1 MKKKYLL
8 ALLAGLLCLLYAGS
22 AGADSQALPND
33 RRKEHWEKYGYEC
46 SNAVDIYDNKD
57 GHFYYCW
64 MHNELLSDTAPHYG
78 GSAACTFLGSCAL
91 CDHPYLYMLGHDYEE
106 NYTYNNDATCTQDGT
121 ETAKCVRYGQNGCF
135 SVDIK
140 IKSGTAKG
148 HSLQDYTYDN
158 NATCTQDGTKTA
170 KCVRYGRG
178 GCNEKQTR
186 TVAGTKLAHSFQ
198 DYVYDSNATCTQ
210 DGTKTAKCANCD
222 ATDTK
227 TVIDTKLDHAPVAD
241 SAVAPT
247 CTETGLTA
255 GSHCSRCPEILTAQQ
270 VVKALGHSPVTDPAV
285 APTCTKTG
293 LTEGSHCGR
302 CSATLATQ
310 QIVAALGHDLVV
322 DPTIAPTC
330 TKTGLT
336 AGSHCGRCQ
345 VILVA
350 QEIIPALGHDVVID
364 PAVEPLC
371 EQSGLTEGNHCARC
385 EEILLPQ
392 ERVPSLGHWYTEWTP
407 NGDGTHGAACLRDDC
422 EYTGSVAC
430 SQVQAGTIT
439 FCPIC
444 GEASDG
450 VHLPLVEGARVQA
463 GRMPAGELVVRQRE
477 GLTSICFVRSGKLSR
492 PYAPA
497 TILLPN
503 GESVLFDFVKA
514 ALPVLVIK

>member
-8 ALLAGLLCLLYAGS
+8 ALLIGLLCLLYAES
-22 AGADSQALPND
+22 AGADIPTIPND
-33 RRKEHWEKYGYEC
+33 RSLEHIKQYPDHRSNVYLC
-46 SNAVDIYDNKD
+46 STDSVHY
-57 GHFYYCW
+57 YYCNAC
-64 MHNELLSDTAPHYG
+64 HKYLSDEQAHSG
-78 GSAACTFLGSCAL
+78 GVPSCSIPGTCKYCNHGYIKRLNHAL
-91 CDHPYLYMLGHDYEE
+91 DG
-106 NYTYNNDATCTQDGT
+106 YTYNNDATCTQDGT
-121 ETAKCVRYGQNGCF
+121 ETAKCIRYGQNGCDF
-135 SVDIK
+135 THTRTALNTALKHDFQNYIDNNDATCTQD
-140 IKSGTAKG
+140 GTETAYCVRYGQGGCSEKHTRTVEG
-148 HSLQDYTYDN
+148 TKLAHSFQNYVYDG
-158 NATCTQDGTKTA
+158 NATCTQDGT
-170 KCVRYGRG
+170 
-178 GCNEKQTR
+178 E
-186 TVAGTKLAHSFQ
+186 
-198 DYVYDSNATCTQ
+198 
-210 DGTKTAKCANCD
+210 TAKCANCD

-227 TVIDTKLDHAPVAD
+227 PAIGTKLGHAPVVD
-241 SAVAPT
+241 PAVAPT
-247 CTETGLTA
+247 CTETGLT
-255 GSHCSRCPEILTAQQ
+255 E
-270 VVKALGHSPVTDPAV
+270 
-285 APTCTKTG
+285 
-293 LTEGSHCGR
+293 
-302 CSATLATQ
+302 
-310 QIVAALGHDLVV
+310 
-322 DPTIAPTC
+322 
-330 TKTGLT
+330 
-336 AGSHCGRCQ
+336 GSHCGRCQ
-345 VILVA
+345 VILGA

-407 NGDGTHGAACLRDDC
+407 NGNGTHGAACLRDDC

-450 VHLPLVEGARVQA
+450 VHLSLVEGARVQA
-463 GRMPAGELVVRQRE
+463 NRMPAGELIVRLRE

>member
-8 ALLAGLLCLLYAGS
+8 ALLIGLLCLLYAGS
-22 AGADSQALPND
+22 ADADIPTIPND
-33 RRKEHWEKYGYEC
+33 RRQEHIKQYPDHRSNGNINLC
-46 SNAVDIYDNKD
+46 STDSVHY
-57 GHFYYCW
+57 YYCNAC
-64 MHNELLSDTAPHYG
+64 HEYLSDEQAHSGGVPSCDIPGKCKYCNHGYIEKLSHVHNGYIYNNDATCTQDGTETSKCIRYGQNGCESTHTRTALN
-78 GSAACTFLGSCAL
+78 TAL
-91 CDHPYLYMLGHDYEE
+91 KHDFQ
-106 NYTYNNDATCTQDGT
+106 NYIYNNDATCTQDGT
-121 ETAKCVRYGQNGCF
+121 ETACCVRYGQ
-135 SVDIK
+135 
-140 IKSGTAKG
+140 
-148 HSLQDYTYDN
+148 
-158 NATCTQDGTKTA
+158 
-170 KCVRYGRG
+170 G
-178 GCNEKQTR
+178 GCNEKDTR
-186 TVAGTKLAHSFQ
+186 TVKGTKLAHSFQ
-198 DYVYDSNATCTQ
+198 NYVYDGNATCTQ

-227 TVIDTKLDHAPVAD
+227 PAIGTKLGHAPVAD

-247 CTETGLTA
+247 CTKTGLTA
-255 GSHCSRCPEILTAQQ
+255 GSHCNRCPEILTAQQ
-270 VVKALGHSPVTDPAV
+270 VVKALGHNPVTDPAV

-302 CSATLATQ
+302 CSATLTAQ
-310 QIVAALGHDLVV
+310 QIVAALGHDPAI
-322 DPTIAPTC
+322 DPAVAPTC
-330 TKTGLT
+330 TETGLT
-336 AGSHCGRCQ
+336 EGSHCGRCQ

-392 ERVPSLGHWYTEWTP
+392 ERVPSLGHWYTEWMP

-430 SQVQAGTIT
+430 LQVQAGTIT

-444 GEASDG
+444 GESSDG
-450 VHLPLVEGARVQA
+450 IHLPLVDGAKVQA
-463 GRMPAGELVVRQRE
+463 SRMPAGELIVRQRE

-503 GESVLFDFVKA
+503 GESVLFDFAKD

>member
-8 ALLAGLLCLLYAGS
+8 ALLIGLLCLLYAES
-22 AGADSQALPND
+22 AGADIPTIPND
-33 RRKEHWEKYGYEC
+33 RSLEHIKQYPDHRSNVYLC
-46 SNAVDIYDNKD
+46 STDSVHY
-57 GHFYYCW
+57 YYCNAC
-64 MHNELLSDTAPHYG
+64 HKYLSDEQAHSG
-78 GSAACTFLGSCAL
+78 GVPSCSIPGTCKYCNHGYIKRLNHAL
-91 CDHPYLYMLGHDYEE
+91 DG
-106 NYTYNNDATCTQDGT
+106 YTYNNDATCTQDGT
-121 ETAKCVRYGQNGCF
+121 ETAKCIRYGQNGCDF
-135 SVDIK
+135 THTRTALNTALKHDFQNYIDNNDATCTQD
-140 IKSGTAKG
+140 GTETAYCIRYGQGGCSEKHTRTVKG
-148 HSLQDYTYDN
+148 TKLAHSFQNYVYDG
-158 NATCTQDGTKTA
+158 NATCTQDGT
-170 KCVRYGRG
+170 
-178 GCNEKQTR
+178 E
-186 TVAGTKLAHSFQ
+186 
-198 DYVYDSNATCTQ
+198 
-210 DGTKTAKCANCD
+210 TAKCANCD

-227 TVIDTKLDHAPVAD
+227 PAIGTKLGHAPVVD
-241 SAVAPT
+241 PAVAPT
-247 CTETGLTA
+247 CTETGLT
-255 GSHCSRCPEILTAQQ
+255 E
-270 VVKALGHSPVTDPAV
+270 
-285 APTCTKTG
+285 
-293 LTEGSHCGR
+293 
-302 CSATLATQ
+302 
-310 QIVAALGHDLVV
+310 
-322 DPTIAPTC
+322 
-330 TKTGLT
+330 
-336 AGSHCGRCQ
+336 GSHCGRCQ

-350 QEIIPALGHDVVID
+350 QKIIPALGHDVVID

-450 VHLPLVEGARVQA
+450 IHLPLVEGARVQA
-463 GRMPAGELVVRQRE
+463 NRMPAGELVVRQRE

-503 GESVLFDFVKA
+503 GESVLFDFVKT

>member
-1 MKKKYLL
+1 MKKWFFLMLL
-8 ALLAGLLCLLYAGS
+8 LVMLLLCS
-22 AGADSQALPND
+22 TALACD
-33 RRKEHWEKYGYEC
+33 KCGEKKGYFIEYIDDVYHKC
-46 SNAVDIYDNKD
+46 TCRNSNGCGYT
-57 GHFYYCW
+57 FR
-64 MHNELLSDTAPHYG
+64 EPHYVVDG
-78 GSAACTFLGSCAL
+78 KGTPATCISKKICGSCHREYGETDPDNHQPEIDKAVAPTCTQTGL
-91 CDHPYLYMLGHDYEE
+91 TEGSHCVREVTIRGNKRTCNKTIVEQKVVNALGHTFE

-121 ETAKCVRYGQNGCF
+121 ETAKCIRYGQSGC
-135 SVDIK
+135 SEEHTRTVEGSK
-140 IKSGTAKG
+140 LP
-148 HSLQDYTYDN
+148 HSFQNYVYDN
-158 NATCTQDGTKTA
+158 NATCLQDGTETA
-170 KCVRYGRG
+170 KCR
-178 GCNEKQTR
+178 
-186 TVAGTKLAHSFQ
+186 
-198 DYVYDSNATCTQ
+198 D
-210 DGTKTAKCANCD
+210 CD
-222 ATDTK
+222 ATDTR
-227 TVIDTKLDHAPVAD
+227 TAADTALGHNPVIDP
-241 SAVAPT
+241 AVAPT
-247 CTETGLTA
+247 CTETGLT
-255 GSHCSRCPEILTAQQ
+255 E
-270 VVKALGHSPVTDPAV
+270 
-285 APTCTKTG
+285 
-293 LTEGSHCGR
+293 
-302 CSATLATQ
+302 
-310 QIVAALGHDLVV
+310 
-322 DPTIAPTC
+322 
-330 TKTGLT
+330 
-336 AGSHCGRCQ
+336 GSHCGRCQ
-345 VILVA
+345 VILGA

-450 VHLPLVEGARVQA
+450 VHLSLVEGARVQA
-463 GRMPAGELVVRQRE
+463 NRMPAGELVVHQRE

>member
-8 ALLAGLLCLLYAGS
+8 ALLIGLLCLLYAES
-22 AGADSQALPND
+22 AGADIPTIPND
-33 RRKEHWEKYGYEC
+33 RSLEHIKQYPDHRSNVYLC
-46 SNAVDIYDNKD
+46 STDSVHY
-57 GHFYYCW
+57 YYCNAC
-64 MHNELLSDTAPHYG
+64 HEYLSDEQAHSG
-78 GSAACTFLGSCAL
+78 GVPSCSIPGTCKYCNHGYIKRLNHAL
-91 CDHPYLYMLGHDYEE
+91 DG
-106 NYTYNNDATCTQDGT
+106 YTYNNDATCTQDGTETAKCIRYGQNGCDFTHTRTALNTALKHDFQNYIDNNDATCTQDGT
-121 ETAKCVRYGQNGCF
+121 ETAKCVRYGQGGC
-135 SVDIK
+135 SEKHTRTVE
-140 IKSGTAKG
+140 GTKLA
-148 HSLQDYTYDN
+148 HSFQNYVYDG
-158 NATCTQDGTKTA
+158 NATCTQDGT
-170 KCVRYGRG
+170 
-178 GCNEKQTR
+178 E
-186 TVAGTKLAHSFQ
+186 
-198 DYVYDSNATCTQ
+198 
-210 DGTKTAKCANCD
+210 TAKCANCD
-222 ATDTK
+222 ATDTR
-227 TVIDTKLDHAPVAD
+227 TAADTALGHNPVIDP
-241 SAVAPT
+241 AVVPT
-247 CTETGLTA
+247 CTE
-255 GSHCSRCPEILTAQQ
+255 
-270 VVKALGHSPVTDPAV
+270 
-285 APTCTKTG
+285 TG

-302 CSATLATQ
+302 C
-310 QIVAALGHDLVV
+310 
-322 DPTIAPTC
+322 
-330 TKTGLT
+330 
-336 AGSHCGRCQ
+336 Q
-345 VILVA
+345 VILGA

-392 ERVPSLGHWYTEWTP
+392 ERIPSLGHWYTEWTP

-450 VHLPLVEGARVQA
+450 VHLSLVEGARVQA
-463 GRMPAGELVVRQRE
+463 NRMPAGELVVHQRE

>member
-1 MKKKYLL
+1 MDKN
-8 ALLAGLLCLLYAGS
+8 
-22 AGADSQALPND
+22 Q
-33 RRKEHWEKYGYEC
+33 GYEIIQ
-46 SNAVDIYDNKD
+46 AVMLEN
-57 GHFYYCW
+57 GRGF
-64 MHNELLSDTAPHYG
+64 A
-78 GSAACTFLGSCAL
+78 
-91 CDHPYLYMLGHDYEE
+91 LGHDP
-106 NYTYNNDATCTQDGT
+106 A
-121 ETAKCVRYGQNGCF
+121 
-135 SVDIK
+135 
-140 IKSGTAKG
+140 
-148 HSLQDYTYDN
+148 
-158 NATCTQDGTKTA
+158 
-170 KCVRYGRG
+170 
-178 GCNEKQTR
+178 
-186 TVAGTKLAHSFQ
+186 
-198 DYVYDSNATCTQ
+198 
-210 DGTKTAKCANCD
+210 
-222 ATDTK
+222 
-227 TVIDTKLDHAPVAD
+227 IDP
-241 SAVAPT
+241 AVAPT
-247 CTETGLTA
+247 CTETGLT
-255 GSHCSRCPEILTAQQ
+255 E
-270 VVKALGHSPVTDPAV
+270 
-285 APTCTKTG
+285 
-293 LTEGSHCGR
+293 
-302 CSATLATQ
+302 
-310 QIVAALGHDLVV
+310 
-322 DPTIAPTC
+322 
-330 TKTGLT
+330 
-336 AGSHCGRCQ
+336 GSHCGRCQ

-350 QEIIPALGHDVVID
+350 QEIIPAWGHDVVID

-463 GRMPAGELVVRQRE
+463 GRMPAGELIVRQRE

>member
-8 ALLAGLLCLLYAGS
+8 ALLIGLLCLLYAES
-22 AGADSQALPND
+22 AGADIPTIPHD
-33 RRKEHWEKYGYEC
+33 RSLEHIEQYPDHRSNVYLC
-46 SNAVDIYDNKD
+46 STDSVHY
-57 GHFYYCW
+57 YYCNAC
-64 MHNELLSDTAPHYG
+64 HKYLSDEQAHSG
-78 GSAACTFLGSCAL
+78 GVPSCSIPGTCKYCNHGYIKRLNHAL
-91 CDHPYLYMLGHDYEE
+91 DG
-106 NYTYNNDATCTQDGT
+106 YTYNNDATCTQDGTETAKCIRYGQNGCDFTHTRTALNTALKHDFQNYIDNNDATCTQDGT
-121 ETAKCVRYGQNGCF
+121 ETAKCVRYGQGGC
-135 SVDIK
+135 SEEHTRTVE
-140 IKSGTAKG
+140 GTKLA
-148 HSLQDYTYDN
+148 HSFQNYVYDG
-158 NATCTQDGTKTA
+158 NATCTQDGT
-170 KCVRYGRG
+170 
-178 GCNEKQTR
+178 E
-186 TVAGTKLAHSFQ
+186 
-198 DYVYDSNATCTQ
+198 
-210 DGTKTAKCANCD
+210 TAKCANCD

-227 TVIDTKLDHAPVAD
+227 PAIGTKLGHAPVVD
-241 SAVAPT
+241 PAVTPT
-247 CTETGLTA
+247 CTETGLT
-255 GSHCSRCPEILTAQQ
+255 E
-270 VVKALGHSPVTDPAV
+270 
-285 APTCTKTG
+285 
-293 LTEGSHCGR
+293 
-302 CSATLATQ
+302 
-310 QIVAALGHDLVV
+310 
-322 DPTIAPTC
+322 
-330 TKTGLT
+330 
-336 AGSHCGRCQ
+336 GSHCGRCQ

-350 QEIIPALGHDVVID
+350 QETIPALGHDVVID

-450 VHLPLVEGARVQA
+450 VHLSLVEGARVQA
-463 GRMPAGELVVRQRE
+463 NRMPAGELVVHQRE

>member
-1 MKKKYLL
+1 MKKWFFLTLL
-8 ALLAGLLCLLYAGS
+8 LVMLLLCSTALACDKCGEKKGYFIEYIDDVYHQCTCRNSNGCGYTFQETHYIGEKGTLANCVSKAICGGCKKEY
-22 AGADSQALPND
+22 GATAPNNHQP
-33 RRKEHWEKYGYEC
+33 ET
-46 SNAVDIYDNKD
+46 
-57 GHFYYCW
+57 
-64 MHNELLSDTAPHYG
+64 DTAVAPTCTQTG
-78 GSAACTFLGSCAL
+78 LTEGSHCTREGCGKTIVKQQVMKA
-91 CDHPYLYMLGHDYEE
+91 LGHTFE
-106 NYTYNNDATCTQDGT
+106 NYTFNNDATCTQDGT
-121 ETAKCVRYGQNGCF
+121 ETAKCIRYGQ
-135 SVDIK
+135 
-140 IKSGTAKG
+140 
-148 HSLQDYTYDN
+148 
-158 NATCTQDGTKTA
+158 
-170 KCVRYGRG
+170 G
-178 GCNEKQTR
+178 GCSEKHTR
-186 TVAGTKLAHSFQ
+186 TVEGTKLAHSFQ
-198 DYVYDSNATCTQ
+198 NYVYDGNAACLQ
-210 DGTKTAKCANCD
+210 DGTETAKCANCD

-227 TVIDTKLDHAPVAD
+227 PAIGTKLGHAPVVD
-241 SAVAPT
+241 PAVAPT
-247 CTETGLTA
+247 CTETGLT
-255 GSHCSRCPEILTAQQ
+255 E
-270 VVKALGHSPVTDPAV
+270 
-285 APTCTKTG
+285 
-293 LTEGSHCGR
+293 
-302 CSATLATQ
+302 
-310 QIVAALGHDLVV
+310 
-322 DPTIAPTC
+322 
-330 TKTGLT
+330 
-336 AGSHCGRCQ
+336 GSHCGRCQ
-345 VILVA
+345 VILGA

-463 GRMPAGELVVRQRE
+463 GRMPAGELIVRQRE

>member
-1 MKKKYLL
+1 MKKWLFLTLL
-8 ALLAGLLCLLYAGS
+8 LVMLLLCS
-22 AGADSQALPND
+22 TALACP
-33 RRKEHWEKYGYEC
+33 KEGCDWKAYLIDVIYYDKD
-46 SNAVDIYDNKD
+46 ADIYDDVYHQCTCRNPN
-57 GHFYYCW
+57 GCGYTFR
-64 MHNELLSDTAPHYG
+64 EPHYVVDG
-78 GSAACTFLGSCAL
+78 QGTPATCISKKICGSCKREFGATDPNNHQPEIDKAVAPTCTQTGL
-91 CDHPYLYMLGHDYEE
+91 TEGSHCVREVTIREKKRTCNKTIVEQQVVKALGHTFE

-121 ETAKCVRYGQNGCF
+121 ETAKCIRYGKGGCSEEHTRTVEGSKLPHSFQNY
-135 SVDIK
+135 V
-140 IKSGTAKG
+140 
-148 HSLQDYTYDN
+148 YDG
-158 NATCTQDGTKTA
+158 NAACLQDGT
-170 KCVRYGRG
+170 
-178 GCNEKQTR
+178 E
-186 TVAGTKLAHSFQ
+186 
-198 DYVYDSNATCTQ
+198 
-210 DGTKTAKCANCD
+210 TAKCANCD

-227 TVIDTKLDHAPVAD
+227 PAIGTKLGHAPVVD
-241 SAVAPT
+241 PAVAPT
-247 CTETGLTA
+247 CTETGLT
-255 GSHCSRCPEILTAQQ
+255 E
-270 VVKALGHSPVTDPAV
+270 
-285 APTCTKTG
+285 
-293 LTEGSHCGR
+293 
-302 CSATLATQ
+302 
-310 QIVAALGHDLVV
+310 
-322 DPTIAPTC
+322 
-330 TKTGLT
+330 
-336 AGSHCGRCQ
+336 GSHCGRCQ
-345 VILVA
+345 VILGA

-407 NGDGTHGAACLRDDC
+407 NGNGTHGAACLRDDC

-450 VHLPLVEGARVQA
+450 IHLPLVEGARVQA
-463 GRMPAGELVVRQRE
+463 GRMPAGELIVRQRE

>member
-1 MKKKYLL
+1 MKKWFFLTLL
-8 ALLAGLLCLLYAGS
+8 LVMLLLCS
-22 AGADSQALPND
+22 TALACP
-33 RRKEHWEKYGYEC
+33 KEGCDWKAYLIDVIYYDKD
-46 SNAVDIYDNKD
+46 ADIYDDVYHQCTCRNPN
-57 GHFYYCW
+57 GCGYTFR
-64 MHNELLSDTAPHYG
+64 EPHYVVDG
-78 GSAACTFLGSCAL
+78 KGTPATCISKKICGSCKREFGATDPDNHQPEIDKAVAPTCTQTGL
-91 CDHPYLYMLGHDYEE
+91 TEGSHCVREVTIRGNKRTCNKTIVEQQVVKALGHTFE

-121 ETAKCVRYGQNGCF
+121 ETAKCIRYGQSGC
-135 SVDIK
+135 SEKDTRTVEGSK
-140 IKSGTAKG
+140 LP
-148 HSLQDYTYDN
+148 HSFQNYVYDN
-158 NATCTQDGTKTA
+158 NATCLQDGTETA
-170 KCVRYGRG
+170 KCR
-178 GCNEKQTR
+178 
-186 TVAGTKLAHSFQ
+186 
-198 DYVYDSNATCTQ
+198 D
-210 DGTKTAKCANCD
+210 CD
-222 ATDTK
+222 ATDTR
-227 TVIDTKLDHAPVAD
+227 TAADTALGHNPVIDP
-241 SAVAPT
+241 AVAPT
-247 CTETGLTA
+247 CTETGLT
-255 GSHCSRCPEILTAQQ
+255 E
-270 VVKALGHSPVTDPAV
+270 
-285 APTCTKTG
+285 
-293 LTEGSHCGR
+293 
-302 CSATLATQ
+302 
-310 QIVAALGHDLVV
+310 
-322 DPTIAPTC
+322 
-330 TKTGLT
+330 
-336 AGSHCGRCQ
+336 GSHCGRCQ
-345 VILVA
+345 VILGA

-407 NGDGTHGAACLRDDC
+407 NGNGTHGAACLRDDC

-463 GRMPAGELVVRQRE
+463 SRMPAGELIVRQRE

>member
-8 ALLAGLLCLLYAGS
+8 ALLIGLLCLLYAES
-22 AGADSQALPND
+22 AGADIPTIPND
-33 RRKEHWEKYGYEC
+33 RSLEHIKQYPDHRSNVYLC
-46 SNAVDIYDNKD
+46 STDSVHY
-57 GHFYYCW
+57 YYCNAC
-64 MHNELLSDTAPHYG
+64 HKYLSDEQAHSG
-78 GSAACTFLGSCAL
+78 GVPSCSIPGTCKYCNHGYIKRLNHAL
-91 CDHPYLYMLGHDYEE
+91 DG
-106 NYTYNNDATCTQDGT
+106 YTYNNDATCTQDGT
-121 ETAKCVRYGQNGCF
+121 ETAKCIRYGQNGCDF
-135 SVDIK
+135 THTRTALNTALKHDFQNYIDNNDATCTQD
-140 IKSGTAKG
+140 GTETAYCIRYGQGGCSEKHTRTVKG
-148 HSLQDYTYDN
+148 TKLAHSFQNYVYDG
-158 NATCTQDGTKTA
+158 NATCTQDGT
-170 KCVRYGRG
+170 
-178 GCNEKQTR
+178 E
-186 TVAGTKLAHSFQ
+186 
-198 DYVYDSNATCTQ
+198 
-210 DGTKTAKCANCD
+210 TAKCANCD

-227 TVIDTKLDHAPVAD
+227 PAIGTKLGHAPVVD
-241 SAVAPT
+241 PAVAPT
-247 CTETGLTA
+247 CTETGLT
-255 GSHCSRCPEILTAQQ
+255 E
-270 VVKALGHSPVTDPAV
+270 
-285 APTCTKTG
+285 
-293 LTEGSHCGR
+293 
-302 CSATLATQ
+302 
-310 QIVAALGHDLVV
+310 
-322 DPTIAPTC
+322 
-330 TKTGLT
+330 
-336 AGSHCGRCQ
+336 GSHCGRCQ

-350 QEIIPALGHDVVID
+350 QKIIPALGHDVVID

-463 GRMPAGELVVRQRE
+463 SRMPAGELIVRQRE

-503 GESVLFDFVKA
+503 GESVLFDFVKT

>member
-1 MKKKYLL
+1 MKKRYLL
-8 ALLAGLLCLLYAGS
+8 ALLIGLLCLLYAGS
-22 AGADSQALPND
+22 AGAVILDPDYPGHVYVKPPEGEISQHRVLLWMQYDQHYWLCTGEVCGFKRLSEPVDCTPN
-33 RRKEHWEKYGYEC
+33 R
-46 SNAVDIYDNKD
+46 SNPTCTEPVVCTVCEYTLRYAWGHRLIDI
-57 GHFYYCW
+57 
-64 MHNELLSDTAPHYG
+64 TPIAP
-78 GSAACTFLGSCAL
+78 
-91 CDHPYLYMLGHDYEE
+91 
-106 NYTYNNDATCTQDGT
+106 TCTQDGS
-121 ETAKCVRYGQNGCF
+121 EGGKKCVRCEYAENPTVVPATGHKPADVSAVAPTCTESGQTAAVQCSACLIWLTPPQKVDSLGGHDFQNYIYNG
-135 SVDIK
+135 
-140 IKSGTAKG
+140 
-148 HSLQDYTYDN
+148 
-158 NATCTQDGTKTA
+158 NATCTQNGTKTGQ
-170 KCVRYGRG
+170 CSR
-178 GCNEKQTR
+178 
-186 TVAGTKLAHSFQ
+186 
-198 DYVYDSNATCTQ
+198 
-210 DGTKTAKCANCD
+210 CD
-222 ATDTK
+222 ATDTQ
-227 TVIDTKLDHAPVAD
+227 TATDTALGHDPVIDP
-241 SAVAPT
+241 AVAPT
-247 CTETGLTA
+247 CTETGLT
-255 GSHCSRCPEILTAQQ
+255 E
-270 VVKALGHSPVTDPAV
+270 
-285 APTCTKTG
+285 
-293 LTEGSHCGR
+293 
-302 CSATLATQ
+302 
-310 QIVAALGHDLVV
+310 
-322 DPTIAPTC
+322 
-330 TKTGLT
+330 
-336 AGSHCGRCQ
+336 GSHCGRCQ

-407 NGDGTHGAACLRDDC
+407 NGDGTHGASCLRDDC

-463 GRMPAGELVVRQRE
+463 GRMPAGELIVRQRE

>member
-1 MKKKYLL
+1 MKKWFFLMLL
-8 ALLAGLLCLLYAGS
+8 LVILLLCSTALACDKCGEKKGYFIEYIDDVYHKCTCRNSNGCGYTFREPHYVVDGKGTPATCISKKICGS
-22 AGADSQALPND
+22 CH
-33 RRKEHWEKYGYEC
+33 REYGET
-46 SNAVDIYDNKD
+46 DPDN
-57 GHFYYCW
+57 HQP
-64 MHNELLSDTAPHYG
+64 EIDTAVAPTCTQTG
-78 GSAACTFLGSCAL
+78 LTEGSHCVREVTIRGNKRTCNKTIVEQQVVKA
-91 CDHPYLYMLGHDYEE
+91 LGHTFE

-121 ETAKCVRYGQNGCF
+121 ETAKCIRYGQSGC
-135 SVDIK
+135 SEEHTRTVEGSK
-140 IKSGTAKG
+140 LP
-148 HSLQDYTYDN
+148 HSFQNYVYDG
-158 NATCTQDGTKTA
+158 NAACLQDGTETA
-170 KCVRYGRG
+170 KCR
-178 GCNEKQTR
+178 
-186 TVAGTKLAHSFQ
+186 
-198 DYVYDSNATCTQ
+198 D
-210 DGTKTAKCANCD
+210 CD
-222 ATDTK
+222 ATDTR
-227 TVIDTKLDHAPVAD
+227 TATDTALGHDPVIDP
-241 SAVAPT
+241 AVVPT
-247 CTETGLTA
+247 CTE
-255 GSHCSRCPEILTAQQ
+255 
-270 VVKALGHSPVTDPAV
+270 
-285 APTCTKTG
+285 TG

-302 CSATLATQ
+302 C
-310 QIVAALGHDLVV
+310 
-322 DPTIAPTC
+322 
-330 TKTGLT
+330 
-336 AGSHCGRCQ
+336 Q
-345 VILVA
+345 VILGA

-450 VHLPLVEGARVQA
+450 VHLSLVEGARVQA
-463 GRMPAGELVVRQRE
+463 GRMPAGELIVRQRE

-503 GESVLFDFVKA
+503 GESVLFDFVKT

>member
-8 ALLAGLLCLLYAGS
+8 ALLIGLLCLLYAES
-22 AGADSQALPND
+22 AGADIPTIPHD
-33 RRKEHWEKYGYEC
+33 RSLEHIEQYPDHRSNVYLC
-46 SNAVDIYDNKD
+46 STDSVHY
-57 GHFYYCW
+57 YYCNAC
-64 MHNELLSDTAPHYG
+64 HKYLSDEQAHSG
-78 GSAACTFLGSCAL
+78 GVPSCSIPGTCKYCNHGYIKRLNHAL
-91 CDHPYLYMLGHDYEE
+91 DG
-106 NYTYNNDATCTQDGT
+106 YTYNNDATCTQDGTETAKCIRYGQNGCDFTHTRTALNTALKHDFQNYIDNNDATCTQDGT
-121 ETAKCVRYGQNGCF
+121 ETAKCVRYGQGGC
-135 SVDIK
+135 SEEHTRTVE
-140 IKSGTAKG
+140 GTKLA
-148 HSLQDYTYDN
+148 HSFQNYVYDG
-158 NATCTQDGTKTA
+158 NATCTQDGT
-170 KCVRYGRG
+170 
-178 GCNEKQTR
+178 E
-186 TVAGTKLAHSFQ
+186 
-198 DYVYDSNATCTQ
+198 
-210 DGTKTAKCANCD
+210 TAKCANCD

-227 TVIDTKLDHAPVAD
+227 PAIGTKLGHAPVVD
-241 SAVAPT
+241 PAVAPT
-247 CTETGLTA
+247 CTETGLT
-255 GSHCSRCPEILTAQQ
+255 
-270 VVKALGHSPVTDPAV
+270 
-285 APTCTKTG
+285 
-293 LTEGSHCGR
+293 EGSHCGR
-302 CSATLATQ
+302 CQ
-310 QIVAALGHDLVV
+310 D
-322 DPTIAPTC
+322 
-330 TKTGLT
+330 
-336 AGSHCGRCQ
+336 
-345 VILVA
+345 ILVA
-350 QEIIPALGHDVVID
+350 QETIPALGHDVVID

-450 VHLPLVEGARVQA
+450 VHLSLVEGARVQA
-463 GRMPAGELVVRQRE
+463 NRMPAGELVVHQRE